1 MIESS
6 GLEIESMREDRI
18 IEIDFPCFFVL
29 VLSFEIFFLKF
40 FDPGQ
45 NWRTVVFGEVNLVF
59 FHFFLV

>member
-45 NWRTVVFGEVNLVF
+45 N
-59 FHFFLV
+59 